1 VAVLCLV
8 CHLAPKFNQLMNSQ
22 IFDKIGDWN
31 PQLFRELKGRL
42 KFRNVAIAL
51 AISIL
56 AQGLLMLWFWSRL
69 PIADPL
75 RDNICR
81 NYYCF
86 IDGGILDGNAI
97 DWTRWWLD
105 QFKVLTWGIPLFL
118 IPSGVYFLVSDL
130 SQEQQ
135 KGTLNFIR
143 LSPQSSR
150 SILMGK
156 ILGVPAISYVG
167 VATVLPLYVWSAVAG
182 GVSLGFLLSY
192 VLMIGVGC
200 YFVYSL
206 SLLCAFLIGSAKS
219 NSLYQAGVGLVTS
232 VAALL
237 FSYLYLLGNIL
248 TSWRQFDYSLNLDK
262 FTANIE
268 WFYLPVSEN
277 TLVAHALVL
286 GSLSVGINATW
297 FALNRS
303 FHNPNATVLNKS
315 RSYFLVAFT
324 ELLALGFFVRARDHI
339 NHQLDLISTGLVF
352 MYAFNLFAFLVLITI
367 LTPQRQTL
375 IDWARY
381 RHTSKSSLLK
391 DLLWSEKSPAMLAI
405 AINLGIVSII
415 LLPWLIWN
423 PVDRNFGSNIWLT
436 PVDLIIGLFSTGLVT
451 LIYAAIAQLILLM
464 KTPIRQQLAIGVIG
478 ALIIIPPAVLTLLFG
493 DPTKHLL
500 LWMLTGSPWIAIFN
514 PAVVNVAIATSV
526 HGGILLALSLTLKQK
541 LIKVGESEFK
551 LHSARNTPRKLSN

>member
-1 VAVLCLV
+1 
-8 CHLAPKFNQLMNSQ
+8 MNSQ
-22 IFDKIGDWN
+22 IFDKICDWN

-42 KFRNVAIAL
+42 KFRNVAIAI
-51 AISIL
+51 AISVL
-56 AQGLLMLWFWSRL
+56 TQGLLMFLFWSQL

-75 RDNICR
+75 SDNICR
-81 NYYCF
+81 SYYCF
-86 IDGGILDGNAI
+86 IKGSKILDGNAI
-97 DWTRWWLD
+97 DWTMWWLD
-105 QFKVLTWGIPLFL
+105 QFKLLTWGIPLFL

-150 SILMGK
+150 SILLGK
-156 ILGVPAISYVG
+156 ILGVPAMSYVG
-167 VATVLPLYVWSAVAG
+167 VATVLPFYFWAAFAG

-192 VLMIGVGC
+192 VLIIGVGC
-200 YFVYSL
+200 YFVYGL
-206 SLLCAFLIGSAKS
+206 ALLCAFLLGAKS
-219 NSLYQAGVGLVTS
+219 NSLHQAGAGLAMS
-232 VAALL
+232 VSALL
-237 FSYLYLLGNIL
+237 FTWVYMLVNI
-248 TSWRQFDYSLNLDK
+248 TTTWRQFKYSLHPSALIV
-262 FTANIE
+262 NIE
-268 WFYLPVSEN
+268 WFYSSISEN
-277 TLVAHALVL
+277 AFVAHALVL

-324 ELLALGFFVRARDHI
+324 ELLALGFFVRDAGVNQYQQSSLLSI
-339 NHQLDLISTGLVF
+339 GLVL
-352 MYAFNLFAFLVLITI
+352 MYAFNLFAFLVLIAI

-381 RHTSKSSLLK
+381 RHMAKVSLFK

-405 AINLGIVSII
+405 AINLGIVSVI

-423 PVDRNFGSNIWLT
+423 PADRNYFGNNIWLT
-436 PVDLIIGLFSTGLVT
+436 PANLIIGLISTGLIT

-464 KTPIRQQLAIGVIG
+464 KTPIRQQLAIGVVG

-526 HGGILLALSLTLKQK
+526 HGGILLALTLTLRQK

-551 LHSARNTPRKLSN
+551 LHSARNTARMSN